1 VQYSVKNSQKEH
13 DKMQQQQRP
22 VERILAGIET
32 LDLEPIKFKLM
43 DSQEGEGWSREYA
56 DKVEVDYK
64 RFLALVVKY
73 PGQTIALS
81 KETDKFWHGHI
92 LDTMKYAE
100 DCQNV
105 FGYFLHH
112 FPYLGM
118 RGSEDAAAQAR
129 AVEATASLYEQEF
142 GVPSPIR
149 AAMCG
154 AAKPAMCGAS
164 VKAAMCGAAKPAMC
178 GAAVSGK
185 AAMCG
190 AAVSGKAAM
199 CGAAKPAMCGASVK
213 AAMCGA
219 AKPAMC
225 GASVKAAMCGAAVEA
240 AMCGAAK
247 PAMCGAAVS
256 DKVAMCGAAKP
267 AMCGAAITKRSVAMC
282 GAAKPAMCGA
292 AVNDQAAMC
301 GAAKPA
307 MCGAAVMGS
316 AFPNSV
322 RPRLKLAA

>member
-92 LDTMKYAE
+92 LDTIKYAE

-178 GAAVSGK
+178 GAAVND
-185 AAMCG
+185 
-190 AAVSGKAAM
+190 
-199 CGAAKPAMCGASVK
+199 K